1 MIKTIINTFWQSS
14 IINGDNFLAPKR
26 VNIHRIRFLIDIFYF
41 YTLFLSIST
50 FSSYNQFPEWD
61 TIVNSQHLFEPIW
74 SLKWMTSI
82 KNWELF
88 VRLILCFFLISSFLS
103 VLIWRRSKLSRIAIF
118 FSLFLYLSLISSF
131 GKIDHYLHLS
141 LLCSFIL
148 IFVPSSSNT
157 NSKLK
162 NEIFPKIFFGIQTF
176 ILLTYFTSG
185 FFKILGIL
193 EQELLGLKSA
203 LSSDSLGQNLS
214 KTSFA
219 TNLDSFFQSFILN
232 STSCVFSIVMVFGF
246 MIEFFSIYVIF
257 RPKLHRTWG
266 VLLILLHTG
275 ILLSVGPDFTYQIFI
290 IGIFIFFSPFT
301 NNGNDLIDD
310 LRIYIKNI
318 KYKFSCHNRDFII
331 FYDAECLMSN
341 RFLKFISKFDL
352 PNEMKICKIQSSVFR
367 QLLNEKK
374 DLSVINSIIVVEIK
388 GENLNNIR
396 IKASGITWVLSKINV
411 KFRIIELLFNISPF
425 ISNCIYDLMVI
436 KSKSTD
442 NDSCPDLPK
451 KIKNLILNDETFLF
465 STSKN

>member
-26 VNIHRIRFLIDIFYF
+26 VNIQRIRFLIDIFYF

-50 FSSYNQFPEWD
+50 FSSYNQFPEWY

-88 VRLILCFFLISSFLS
+88 VRLILCFFLISSFIG

-131 GKIDHYLHLS
+131 GKIDHYLHIS

-148 IFVPSSSNT
+148 IFVPSSIST
-157 NSKLK
+157 NSKLM

-176 ILLTYFTSG
+176 ILITYFTSG

-203 LSSDSLGQNLS
+203 LSPDSLAQNLS
-214 KTSFA
+214 KTSLA
-219 TNLDSFFQSFILN
+219 TNADSFLQSFILN
-232 STSCVFSIVMVFGF
+232 SPSFVFSVVLVFGF
-246 MIEFFSIYVIF
+246 LIEFFSIYVIF
-257 RPKLHRTWG
+257 RPKLHRIWG

-290 IGIFIFFSPFT
+290 IGIFIFFSPF
-301 NNGNDLIDD
+301 LI
-310 LRIYIKNI
+310 
-318 KYKFSCHNRDFII
+318 
-331 FYDAECLMSN
+331 M
-341 RFLKFISKFDL
+341 
-352 PNEMKICKIQSSVFR
+352 EMI
-367 QLLNEKK
+367 
-374 DLSVINSIIVVEIK
+374 
-388 GENLNNIR
+388 
-396 IKASGITWVLSKINV
+396 
-411 KFRIIELLFNISPF
+411 
-425 ISNCIYDLMVI
+425 
-436 KSKSTD
+436 
-442 NDSCPDLPK
+442 
-451 KIKNLILNDETFLF
+451 
-465 STSKN
+465 